1 MTQYG
6 LTQIIR
12 KPTHLLDYSSS
23 CIDLIFTSQDNL
35 ETNSGVH
42 SYLHSN
48 IFQSPSNIFFKFN
61 LKIHSPSYESFV
73 WKYDEANKDLITKAI
88 NAFVLTTKCY
98 HLMKYFWISWA
109 VLFQIRR
116 WSLMTG
122 SLCGLTKKSENF
134 TKHKDQIYK
143 DMLDPKSNHNFQFC
157 CRYIQYFINTRIDQA
172 KRRYYENM
180 SRKLSDKS
188 LNPKKYWSLLKTLL
202 NGKKISCM
210 PPIYH
215 NNKFK
220 SKIKANSY
228 FTRQCTPLVNSS
240 RLSK

>member
-1 MTQYG
+1 
-6 LTQIIR
+6 
-12 KPTHLLDYSSS
+12 
-23 CIDLIFTSQDNL
+23 
-35 ETNSGVH
+35 
-42 SYLHSN
+42 
-48 IFQSPSNIFFKFN
+48 
-61 LKIHSPSYESFV
+61 
-73 WKYDEANKDLITKAI
+73 
-88 NAFVLTTKCY
+88 
-98 HLMKYFWISWA
+98 
-109 VLFQIRR
+109 
-116 WSLMTG
+116 MTG

-240 RLSK
+240 RLSKWFTTHVDSVLTSIDFSFQQVSNIIKKLDPKKLNDMASVRMLKLVKDSINGPWTTIFKNCFNEKIFLNDWKKAYVVPIHKKMIRKL